1 MASRGFINWKTNF
14 SNLNNSNN
22 PTIIIKKLGSV
33 YTNPDGK
40 GQKVIDSN
48 FKVGASV
55 IYDATNAS
63 HIREGNVKIPFK
75 FSPTDTTVY
84 YSSVENFVKPGKKVS
99 LNATYFGMAGR
110 NFNSVEAYK
119 NELINKI
126 SINTDISSDLK
137 TYLLELVNYCYSIKG
152 SDFIT
157 NISNINVSNFDWG
170 DIRSYFTELIGPL
183 ACVSGL
189 CEKFNKI
196 IKKRKNENIEIFIEK
211 NSQPQIDYKIKVGNT
226 ILSISAKNGNTSPN
240 SIKPN
245 YIVQKLTEINSENI
259 KTTEF
264 QVLGLLND
272 NTTKNG
278 PIAAINYI
286 SKSSLTDLDIIL
298 EKYKRDDTIIGQTE
312 KTKLATLFQ
321 YLKIS
326 TNVQQNLT
334 YGKFRQLCEDKIVSW
349 SKERTHMIS
358 YRDILKEYV
367 KAQDIIFVKSY
378 ISGKNLPSFEVVA
391 ANKVIIQ
398 DTVPVYFKSKNNINR
413 SADKLGLIIG

>member
-33 YTNPDGK
+33 YTNPYGK
-40 GQKVIDSN
+40 GQKVVNSN

-55 IYDATNAS
+55 IYDPTNSS

-99 LNATYFGMAGR
+99 LNASYFGMAGR
-110 NFNSVEAYK
+110 NFASVEAYK

-126 SINTDISSDLK
+126 TANTDIGSDLK
-137 TYLLELVNYCYSIKG
+137 TYLLELVNYCYSQKG
-152 SDFIT
+152 SNFIA

-189 CEKFNKI
+189 CEKINEI
-196 IKKRKNENIEIFIEK
+196 IKERKNKNIEIFIEK

-245 YIVQKLTEINSENI
+245 YIVQKLTEINYEYT

-264 QVLGLLND
+264 QVLELLND

-286 SKSSLTDLDIIL
+286 SNSNISSTNLDIIL
-298 EKYKRDDTIIGQTE
+298 TKYNRDDTKIGQTE
-312 KTKLATLFQ
+312 KTNLARLFQ
-321 YLKIS
+321 HLKIS
-326 TNVQQNLT
+326 TKDLT
-334 YGKFRQLCEDKIVSW
+334 YGKFRQLCEDEIVRW
-349 SKERTHMIS
+349 SKKHTHMKI
-358 YRDILKEYV
+358 YRDILRAYV
-367 KAQDIIFVKSY
+367 EAQDIIFVKSY
-378 ISGKNLPSFEVVA
+378 ISGKNLPTFEVVA
-391 ANKVIIQ
+391 ANKVIIE
-398 DTVPVYFKSKNNINR
+398 DTVPVYFKSKNHINR